1 MKGFVALLRP
11 LNCFM
16 VVTAVYIGALVA
28 SGPLGIQLHIID
40 VLMASLVAFLFTGAG
55 NALNDYFDRDIDRIN
70 HPGRPIPSGK
80 VSPDS
85 VLLFAFVLFLVSL
98 VLATFINIIVTFI
111 VVANLAVMISYE
123 VLSKAKGLAGNMTI
137 AWLTGTTFL
146 FGGAAVGAI
155 GDTVILAALAFLAT
169 LGREIAKD
177 IEDIEGDVGRDTVPM
192 QAGVGNAQIMAG
204 TAIFASILLSPLPQ
218 LLGLFLGSGLIY
230 YILSIAAADAI
241 FIYCIFLL
249 AKGKEHAS
257 FAIKGGMLIALVAF
271 LLGGILQGI

>member
-1 MKGFVALLRP
+1 MKGLVALLRP

-16 VVTAVYIGALVA
+16 VAAAVFIGALVA
-28 SGPLGIQLHIID
+28 SGPLGIQVHLMD
-40 VLMASLVAFLFTGAG
+40 VLTASLVAFLFTGAG
-55 NALNDYFDRDIDRIN
+55 NALNDYFDRDIDKIN
-70 HPGRPIPSGK
+70 HPRRPIPSGK
-80 VSPDS
+80 ISPDS
-85 VLLFAFVLFLVSL
+85 VMLFAFVLFLISL
-98 VLATFINIIVTFI
+98 ILATFINIIVTFI

-123 VLSKAKGLAGNMTI
+123 VLSKAQGLAGNITI

-155 GDTVILAALAFLAT
+155 EGTIVLAILAFLAT

-192 QAGVGNAQIMAG
+192 QAGIGNAQIMAA

-218 LLGLFLGSGLIY
+218 LLGLFLGSGLIF
-230 YILSIAAADAI
+230 YILLIATADAI